1 MPKPDS
7 MEADVGSQYGLAIH
21 VRAEDFSRR
30 MDNLGRQEQW
40 LRFTKGWMVKLFNL
54 HVTGKLQPTTG
65 ICQVTSEHCHMQA
78 CVGSRCGSCDLL
90 GPST

>member
-1 MPKPDS
+1 MVKRDN
-7 MEADVGSQYGLAIH
+7 MEAGVGSQYSLVIH

-54 HVTGKLQPTTG
+54 HVTRKW
-65 ICQVTSEHCHMQA
+65 
-78 CVGSRCGSCDLL
+78 
-90 GPST
+90 